1 MSWGEGAGFEGEGA
15 GLVWSV
21 QELRAV
27 REFGLM
33 GALVGCLPRA
43 PRQNNRLGRPLLLLP
58 EERRTNDNEKN
69 DKNDNEKN
77 DKKEKNDKNDKNEKN
92 DENEK
97 NDKND
102 NEKERQE
109 RQRERQREERR
120 EREERQR
127 EERQEQREREERQEE
142 AEEGERPL
150 LSLTEEREEQG
161 SEERGKETEE
171 RGEEEEEEEGGR
183 RETQVQRWEEFL
195 EQSLEEQRRLALE
208 DRKCVMMSS
217 LSGAALTSAAAALD
231 SFVFPRSALAVQL
244 STCRQGLPLP
254 PVRRRRGSSEPKGE
268 RRRGGEGRGRVFAD
282 LRRRGFYL
290 TAGGK
295 FGVDFLV
302 YPGDALRFHAHFMAL
317 CVSEGDP
324 LAVRDLLSWVRL
336 SSNVKKTLLLC
347 SPSPPGGVSYS
358 SLQWSSMS

>member
-1 MSWGEGAGFEGEGA
+1 
-15 GLVWSV
+15 
-21 QELRAV
+21 
-27 REFGLM
+27 
-33 GALVGCLPRA
+33 
-43 PRQNNRLGRPLLLLP
+43 
-58 EERRTNDNEKN
+58 
-69 DKNDNEKN
+69 
-77 DKKEKNDKNDKNEKN
+77 
-92 DENEK
+92 
-97 NDKND
+97 
-102 NEKERQE
+102 
-109 RQRERQREERR
+109 
-120 EREERQR
+120 
-127 EERQEQREREERQEE
+127 
-142 AEEGERPL
+142 
-150 LSLTEEREEQG
+150 
-161 SEERGKETEE
+161 
-171 RGEEEEEEEGGR
+171 
-183 RETQVQRWEEFL
+183 
-195 EQSLEEQRRLALE
+195 
-208 DRKCVMMSS
+208 MMSS

-254 PVRRRRGSSEPKGE
+254 PVRRRRGSSEPTGE

>member
-109 RQRERQREERR
+109 RQREDDNEKNDENEKNDNEKNDKNNENEKNDKKKQR
-120 EREERQR
+120 
-127 EERQEQREREERQEE
+127 
-142 AEEGERPL
+142 
-150 LSLTEEREEQG
+150 
-161 SEERGKETEE
+161 KE
-171 RGEEEEEEEGGR
+171 
-183 RETQVQRWEEFL
+183 
-195 EQSLEEQRRLALE
+195 SAPY
-208 DRKCVMMSS
+208 C
-217 LSGAALTSAAAALD
+217 AALTSAAAALD